1 MWKTKIAKSSL
12 MILLMVTTAM
22 AGCIGSDD
30 DSTSSTDNCSGDE
43 LKIAYEIKEDLTDID
58 LSNPQQIADYLCDKL
73 DMDVSL
79 YDVGSSGIAMEALR
93 FGNADIAMNIDGG
106 PAWVGWNAYELDVM
120 AADTKSD
127 GRAYYDAHAW
137 VKADSEMAVAHL
149 DNDDSTDPFSLLAGK
164 TSCHTGWLKSAGMLM
179 PMGYMIGNGY
189 VTVQGDMSDT
199 ETLRTTINNYFD
211 GSTGAGNP
219 ASIPESGALYSGYS
233 GAVECLSTGYGD
245 VAFAKDST
253 VASYCANEDTT
264 LNQAWCLDM
273 TQYVA
278 LPKFGSSPSHSV
290 MYNSDVL
297 AADKVTLIQDALV
310 AMKDDTNGLE
320 ILNNV
325 LGTDAMIVTDAET
338 HLGTYGAALQN
349 IPGISSK
356 YGNAFTNGSQT
367 SPLKSTIN
375 IAYYL
380 ADDASANANA
390 QGMADRLA
398 SDLGVNVNLYD
409 VSSEGMIIQAL
420 RFGNADIGFMEGGP
434 AWIGWKQYGL
444 SVLAVETT
452 TMEGATHYNA
462 SAWVLN
468 GSDIANAHLDGDD
481 STDPFAL
488 MTGKTSCHTGW
499 LKSAGMLMPMG
510 YLIKNGYVTPVGDNT
525 DVNSLRTT
533 IDNHFDGSASNGNPA
548 SIPDSG
554 ALYSGYS
561 GAIECLS
568 EGYGDVAFAKGDDF
582 STVQKYCGDDN
593 ASENEDWC
601 LPMDQYVQLP
611 SFGQSPSHPVM
622 YNPELLDV
630 HTRNAILNAMLSWND
645 EMWIE
650 NYPMGGQNY
659 TGCYN
664 MVTHQVADIPMNQ
677 CGGEILSSVTSKG
690 YGLKAGNSQNHLAS
704 YSDLLGSVPGLSE
717 YYHSSDKYGITDAE
731 TSEQE

>member
-1 MWKTKIAKSSL
+1 MV
-12 MILLMVTTAM
+12 LLMLTTAM
-22 AGCIGSDD
+22 AGCIGGDD
-30 DSTSSTDNCSGDE
+30 ESSSSSDNCTGDE
-43 LKIAYEIKEDLTDID
+43 LKIAYEIKEDLID
-58 LSNPQQIADYLCDKL
+58 TELSNPQQIADYLCEKL

-106 PAWVGWNAYELDVM
+106 PAWVGWNAYGLDVM

-137 VKADSEMAVAHL
+137 VKSDSDVAAAHL
-149 DNDDSTDPFSLLAGK
+149 DNDDSTDPFSLLSGK

-179 PMGYMIGNGY
+179 PMGYLIGNGY

-199 ETLRTTINNYFD
+199 ETLRTTINDYFD
-211 GSTGAGNP
+211 GSTSSGNP
-219 ASIPESGALYSGYS
+219 ASIPESGALYSGYD
-233 GAVECLSTGYGD
+233 GAIECLSSGYGD
-245 VAFAKDST
+245 VAFVKDST
-253 VASYCANEDTT
+253 PGSYCANEDTT

-310 AMKDDTNGLE
+310 AMKDDSSGLD
-320 ILNNV
+320 ILSNV
-325 LGTDAMIVTDAET
+325 LGTEAMISTDTET
-338 HLGTYGAALQN
+338 HLGTYGDALQN

-367 SPLKSTIN
+367 APIKSTIN
-375 IAYYL
+375 VAYYL
-380 ADDASANANA
+380 ADDASANADA

-452 TMEGATHYNA
+452 TMYGDTHYNA

-468 GSDIANAHLDGDD
+468 GSDIANAHLDGDE

-488 MTGKTSCHTGW
+488 MAGKTSCHTGW

-510 YLIKNGYVTPVGDNT
+510 YLIKNGYVTAVGD
-525 DVNSLRTT
+525 DSDINSLRTT
-533 IDNHFDGSASNGNPA
+533 IDTHFDGSTSNGNPA

-554 ALYSGYS
+554 ALYSGYG

-568 EGYGDVAFAKGDDF
+568 AGYGDVAFAKGDDF
-582 STVQKYCGDDN
+582 STPEKYCGDDD

-601 LPMDQYVQLP
+601 LAMDQYIQLP

-622 YNPELLDV
+622 YNPDKLDI

-650 NYPMGGQNY
+650 DYPMGGQNY

-664 MVTHQVADIPMNQ
+664 IVTHQIADIPMNQ

-717 YYHSSDKYGITDAE
+717 YYHSADKYGITDAE

>member
-1 MWKTKIAKSSL
+1 MLETKIAKSSL
-12 MILLMVTTAM
+12 MILLIVTTAM
-22 AGCIGSDD
+22 AGCISSDD

-43 LKIAYEIKEDLTDID
+43 LKIAYEIKEDLTDTD
-58 LSNPQQIADYLCDKL
+58 MSNPQQIADYLCDKL

-106 PAWVGWNAYELDVM
+106 PAWVGWNAYGLEVM

-137 VKADSEMAVAHL
+137 VKADSEIATAHL

-189 VTVQGDMSDT
+189 VNVQGDMSDT
-199 ETLRTTINNYFD
+199 ETLRTTINHYFD
-211 GSTGAGNP
+211 GSTGAGNL

-253 VASYCANEDTT
+253 VASYCDNEDAT

-273 TQYVA
+273 SQYVA

-325 LGTDAMIVTDAET
+325 LGTDAMIVTDAQI

-356 YGNAFTNGSQT
+356 YGNAFTNGSET
-367 SPLKSTIN
+367 AAIKSTIN
-375 IAYYL
+375 VAYYL
-380 ADDASANANA
+380 ADDASANADA

-452 TMEGATHYNA
+452 TAEGATHYNA

-488 MTGKTSCHTGW
+488 LAGKTSCHTGW

-510 YLIKNGYVTPVGDNT
+510 YLIKNGYVNPVGDT
-525 DVNSLRTT
+525 SDINSLRNT
-533 IDNHFDGSASNGNPA
+533 IDNHFDGSGSNGNPA

-582 STVQKYCGDDN
+582 STVEKYCGSDD
-593 ASENEDWC
+593 ASENEAWC
-601 LPMDQYVQLP
+601 LAMDQYIQLP

-622 YNPELLDV
+622 YNPEKLDI
-630 HTRNAILNAMLSWND
+630 HTRNAILNVMLSWND
-645 EMWIE
+645 EMWVD

-664 MVTHQVADIPMNQ
+664 TVTNQVADIPMNQ

-704 YSDLLGSVPGLSE
+704 YSNLLESVPGLSE

-731 TSEQE
+731 TSSQE

>member
-1 MWKTKIAKSSL
+1 

-43 LKIAYEIKEDLTDID
+43 LKIAYEIKEDLTDTD

-106 PAWVGWNAYELDVM
+106 PAWVGWNAYDLDVM

-137 VKADSEMAVAHL
+137 VKADSEMATAHL

-189 VTVQGDMSDT
+189 VNVQGDMSDT
-199 ETLRTTINNYFD
+199 ETLRTTINHYFD

-253 VASYCANEDTT
+253 VASYCDNEDAT

-273 TQYVA
+273 SQYVA

-290 MYNSDVL
+290 MYNNDVL

-338 HLGTYGAALQN
+338 HLGTYGSALQN

-356 YGNAFTNGSQT
+356 YGNAFTNGSET
-367 SPLKSTIN
+367 AAIKSTIN
-375 IAYYL
+375 VAYYL
-380 ADDASANANA
+380 ADDASANADA

-452 TMEGATHYNA
+452 TAEGATHYNA

-488 MTGKTSCHTGW
+488 MAGKTSCHTGW

-510 YLIKNGYVTPVGDNT
+510 YLIKNGYVTPVGDST

-568 EGYGDVAFAKGDDF
+568 DGYGDVAFAKGDDF
-582 STVQKYCGDDN
+582 STVEKYCGDDN
-593 ASENEDWC
+593 ASENEAWC

-622 YNPELLDV
+622 YNPEKLDI

-645 EMWIE
+645 EMWVD

-664 MVTHQVADIPMNQ
+664 TVTHQVADIPMNQ

-731 TSEQE
+731 TSEQ

>member
-1 MWKTKIAKSSL
+1 

-43 LKIAYEIKEDLTDID
+43 LKIAYEIKEDLTDTD

-93 FGNADIAMNIDGG
+93 FGNADIAINIDGG

-137 VKADSEMAVAHL
+137 VKADSEMATAHL

-356 YGNAFTNGSQT
+356 YGNAFTNG
-367 SPLKSTIN
+367 
-375 IAYYL
+375 
-380 ADDASANANA
+380 
-390 QGMADRLA
+390 
-398 SDLGVNVNLYD
+398 
-409 VSSEGMIIQAL
+409 
-420 RFGNADIGFMEGGP
+420 
-434 AWIGWKQYGL
+434 
-444 SVLAVETT
+444 
-452 TMEGATHYNA
+452 
-462 SAWVLN
+462 
-468 GSDIANAHLDGDD
+468 
-481 STDPFAL
+481 
-488 MTGKTSCHTGW
+488 
-499 LKSAGMLMPMG
+499 
-510 YLIKNGYVTPVGDNT
+510 
-525 DVNSLRTT
+525 
-533 IDNHFDGSASNGNPA
+533 
-548 SIPDSG
+548 
-554 ALYSGYS
+554 
-561 GAIECLS
+561 
-568 EGYGDVAFAKGDDF
+568 
-582 STVQKYCGDDN
+582 
-593 ASENEDWC
+593 
-601 LPMDQYVQLP
+601 
-611 SFGQSPSHPVM
+611 
-622 YNPELLDV
+622 
-630 HTRNAILNAMLSWND
+630 
-645 EMWIE
+645 
-650 NYPMGGQNY
+650 
-659 TGCYN
+659 
-664 MVTHQVADIPMNQ
+664 
-677 CGGEILSSVTSKG
+677 
-690 YGLKAGNSQNHLAS
+690 
-704 YSDLLGSVPGLSE
+704 
-717 YYHSSDKYGITDAE
+717 
-731 TSEQE
+731 